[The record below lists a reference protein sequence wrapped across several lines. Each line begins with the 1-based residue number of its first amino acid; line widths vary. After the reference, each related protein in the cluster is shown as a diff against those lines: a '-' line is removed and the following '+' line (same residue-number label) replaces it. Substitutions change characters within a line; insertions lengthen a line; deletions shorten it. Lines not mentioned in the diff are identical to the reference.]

1 MTLVGLRSK
10 TSLACCPCDSA
21 SAFAPLA
28 FALAQPPTFAAD
40 RVLPSGG
47 SRPTTLAPGMAIS
60 IYGA

>member
-1 MTLVGLRSK
+1 MRLCL
-10 TSLACCPCDSA
+10 
-21 SAFAPLA
+21 AFAPLA